1 MNIFDRFKTS
11 RSGHPAKI
19 KCDSWDTEELDL
31 VFYIQKI
38 WIKQLILG
46 LLKGF
51 YGDSSSTIFCL
62 IKLDFLFLKALC
74 PGGSESLKMVGI
86 YTNTF
91 LPGLPGVPRY
101 LQLLE
106 GGLYYLYINCWGLFQ
121 FGNFTLLRQNCI
133 LFLSWS
139 LDPLRSEWNT
149 WLLLLTNFNKFLIKL
164 KL

>member
-1 MNIFDRFKTS
+1 MIVLRPL
-11 RSGHPAKI
+11 GLVLLQKI
-19 KCDSWDTEELDL
+19 KCDSWDTEELDTKNMNKTINFRSFKRVL
-31 VFYIQKI
+31 
-38 WIKQLILG
+38 WG
-46 LLKGF
+46 LQF
-51 YGDSSSTIFCL
+51 NY
-62 IKLDFLFLKALC
+62 FLPHKTGLPIPKKLC

-139 LDPLRSEWNT
+139 LDPLRSKWNT

>member
-1 MNIFDRFKTS
+1 MIVLRPL
-11 RSGHPAKI
+11 GLVLLQKI

-74 PGGSESLKMVGI
+74 PGGSEFENG
-86 YTNTF
+86 
-91 LPGLPGVPRY
+91 RD
-101 LQLLE
+101 
-106 GGLYYLYINCWGLFQ
+106 LY
-121 FGNFTLLRQNCI
+121 
-133 LFLSWS
+133 
-139 LDPLRSEWNT
+139 
-149 WLLLLTNFNKFLIKL
+149 
-164 KL
+164 